1 MDTGIIPMR
10 YARALYAFAKDTKSE
25 EILYN
30 EMGALTASY
39 RHFPEFR
46 TVLDNPV
53 LGNAE
58 KLLLLKSA
66 VGENPSK
73 EYIRFVELVL
83 HHRREN
89 YLQSMAL
96 MYIDLYR
103 KEKKIIVGSL
113 TTAVSITP
121 ETEAKM
127 KKLLMTDKEGTLE
140 FTTSVDPNLLGGFIF
155 YYDTYRLDASLTTQ
169 LKRVKT
175 QLLEKNRKTV

>member
-25 EILYN
+25 EILYK

-53 LGNAE
+53 LGSVE

-73 EYIRFVELVL
+73 EYVRFVDLVL

-121 ETEAKM
+121 ETEERM
-127 KKLLMTDKEGTLE
+127 KKLLMAGKEGTLE